1 MKCYRIK
8 VTIKDPMGVKKSY
21 TSPRVYLFAPWLI
34 EPFNQVVTDFQTK
47 CELLFGCD
55 ETQYPPETW
64 ETSTKYLEYDIRPL
78 NDLIARLRSFL
89 RYDL

>member
-1 MKCYRIK
+1 MKGEKTMARK
-8 VTIKDPMGVKKSY
+8 PMVTRTITTTKCNVLCLDIE
-21 TSPRVYLFAPWLI
+21 TA